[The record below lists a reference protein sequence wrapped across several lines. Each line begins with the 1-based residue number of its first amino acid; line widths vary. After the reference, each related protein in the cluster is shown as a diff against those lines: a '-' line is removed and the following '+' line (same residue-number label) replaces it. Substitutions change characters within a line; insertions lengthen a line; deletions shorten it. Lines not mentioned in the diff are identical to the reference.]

1 MKARVPV
8 ARGIAAEVFRFLLV
22 GSVGFIVDGGILMLL
37 VQGGGVSRV
46 WARIPSF
53 LVAVTVTWWMHRHF
67 TFASSRHVAPSV
79 RELLRF
85 VMANSLGS
93 GLNLAVY
100 WALVG
105 LLTWEPLPALAV
117 ASIVAAGV
125 NYAMSARWVFRPK

>member
-1 MKARVPV
+1 MKARVTV
-8 ARGIAAEVFRFLLV
+8 ARGIAAQVSRFLLV

-37 VQGGGVSRV
+37 VQGGGMSRV

-53 LVAVTVTWWMHRHF
+53 LVAVTVTWWLHRHF

-85 VMANSLGS
+85 VLANSLGN

-105 LLTWEPLPALAV
+105 LLSWEPVPALAV